1 MILAA
6 ILLLAI
12 MLVLVP
18 LGETIAVRARLRR
31 RAGAVAPVLPHR
43 RRAPERSS
51 AAPILRAGGRA
62 SDLMLERWLPGG
74 GQLARGLATGG
85 VQQSLALVC
94 GLGLAVAGGAAAL
107 GTLLGLPLVLAAVL
121 VPPLGL
127 GVVHIVVAAHV
138 RRVRRRFASGFPDAL
153 AVMIRSLRASLPVTA
168 AISEVARGT
177 GPVARA
183 FAMIAEDMKLGQP
196 LETAVWTTARGIGL
210 GEFDFFAV
218 TLTLQ
223 RETGGNL
230 AVTLEG
236 LDDTLRMRRQLAM
249 KIKAM
254 AAEAQASAMIIGSL
268 PFAMGG
274 LLWATSPDYLALLFT
289 TPLGHAMLGAGLASI
304 GVGAAVIG
312 QMMQIKA

>member
-1 MILAA
+1 MMLVA

-18 LGETIAVRARLRR
+18 LAETIAVQARLRR
-31 RAGAVAPVLPHR
+31 RAGAVVSVQAHR
-43 RRAPERSS
+43 RAGTGRPSG
-51 AAPILRAGGRA
+51 APILRAGGRA
-62 SDLMLERWLPGG
+62 SDLMLQHWLPGG

-85 VQQSLALVC
+85 GRQSLALVC
-94 GLGLAVAGGAAAL
+94 GLGLAVAGGAAML
-107 GTLLGLPLVLAAVL
+107 GSLLGLPMVLAAL
-121 VPPLGL
+121 LAPLLGL
-127 GVVHIVVAAHV
+127 GVVHMVVAAQV
-138 RRVRRRFASGFPDAL
+138 RRVRRRFAGGFPDAL

-168 AISEVARGT
+168 AIGEVARGA

-183 FAMIAEDMKLGQP
+183 FAAIALDMKLGQP
-196 LETAVWTTARGIGL
+196 LETALWTTARGIGVA
-210 GEFDFFAV
+210 EFDFFVV

-236 LDDTLRMRRQLAM
+236 LDDTLRMRRQLAL
-249 KIKAM
+249 KIRAM
-254 AAEAQASAMIIGSL
+254 AAEARASAMIIGSL

-274 LLWATSPDYLALLFT
+274 LLWATSPDYLVLLFT

-304 GVGAAVIG
+304 GVGAIVIG